1 MFFSK
6 NTVSPRRVHELFDR
20 LSAKNREHS
29 AKFHSAEIKEKNIE
43 PTQHKKIKRLPQM
56 TAAEM
61 ISRLR
66 MGKTITEQHQKNIE
80 LRHQN
85 INQPDG
91 TSVSSSRTRLQEP
104 EYQELLHLQ
113 NRDVA
118 LNQIM
123 HNLSNTRREVLKNII
138 KHNSSNDPI
147 ETMIKNKHLIDELTG
162 NNLER
167 PNLSYERKRK
177 RVRKL
182 ERSRANSR
190 VYERQRTHVR

>member
-1 MFFSK
+1 MDFSK
-6 NTVSPRRVHELFDR
+6 NTVSYQRVHRLLDK
-20 LSAKNREHS
+20 LSAKNKEHC
-29 AKFHSAEIKEKNIE
+29 ARFNHVEIEKKDIE
-43 PTQHKKIKRLPQM
+43 QPQSQKIKRLPKM
-56 TAAEM
+56 TVAEM

-66 MGKTITEQHQKNIE
+66 MGKPITEQHQKNIE

-85 INQPDG
+85 INQPDS
-91 TSVSSSRTRLQEP
+91 TSVSSSRTHSQEP

-123 HNLSNTRREVLKNII
+123 HNLSNTRREVIKNII

-167 PNLSYERKRK
+167 PNLSRERRRK

-190 VYERQRTHVR
+190 IYERQRTHVR